1 MNYMFEIMFVIW
13 GIIAFILDKDKY
25 FTVALFAVAALF
37 SIGGALGELVALYRR
52 KG

>member
-1 MNYMFEIMFVIW
+1 MNYLFEVMFIIW

-37 SIGGALGELVALYRR
+37 GITGAVIDYVAEYRR
-52 KG
+52 RR